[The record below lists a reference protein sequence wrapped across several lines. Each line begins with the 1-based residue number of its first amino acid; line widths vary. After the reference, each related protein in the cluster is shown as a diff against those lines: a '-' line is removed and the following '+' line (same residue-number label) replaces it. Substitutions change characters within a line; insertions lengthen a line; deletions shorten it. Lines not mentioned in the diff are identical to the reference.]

1 MSLEKLYE
9 FLHWPMCPDEESARR
24 RFERIRQVFTNLI
37 EKCIIERKKEIS
49 ILDLAAGTGIAGVA
63 LSKALSDEG
72 VKVELTAVD
81 LREKDLHFV
90 NEWIKAYEA
99 NNIRANTVVA
109 DIRELHRYFE
119 ESCYDIAVLWGLTMP
134 HFDPFDT
141 VKIFANVSYILKED
155 GIFLM
160 EESDRVFNILYRT
173 GYRDFLVETKTED
186 YTLISV
192 HEGYNLK
199 RGMFRRTY
207 YKLPSFE
214 KIAEEEHRLWDI
226 AGIVGI
232 GSVFFKDYNIV
243 TKAQHGI
250 FGVSDVLVFKNPR
263 KNLPLNEFLEG

>member
-9 FLHWPMCPDEESARR
+9 FLHWSMHPDDENARR
-24 RFERIRQVFTNLI
+24 RFEKIVRVFSSLI
-37 EKCIIERKKEIS
+37 EDGIIESKEKIA

-63 LSKALSDEG
+63 LSQAFSDEG

-90 NEWIKAYEA
+90 NEWIRAYGVK
-99 NNIRANTVVA
+99 NIRTNTVVA

-119 ESCYDIAVLWGLTMP
+119 ESRYDIAILWGLTMP

-141 VKIFANVSYILKED
+141 VKIFANVSYVLKED
-155 GIFLM
+155 GFFLV

-173 GYRDFLVETKTED
+173 GYKDFLVETKTED

-199 RGMFRRTY
+199 RGMFKRTY
-207 YKLPSFE
+207 YKLPGFE

-226 AGIVGI
+226 AGILGI
-232 GSVFFKDYNIV
+232 GSIFFKEFKLI
-243 TKAQHGI
+243 TKGQHGVL
-250 FGVSDVLVFKNPR
+250 GVSDVLVFKNPR

>member
-9 FLHWPMCPDEESARR
+9 FLHWPMHPDEESARR

-37 EKCIIERKKEIS
+37 EKYIIERKKEIS

-90 NEWIKAYEA
+90 NEWIRAYGVK
-99 NNIRANTVVA
+99 NIRTNTVVA
-109 DIRELHRYFE
+109 DIRELHRYFR
-119 ESCYDIAVLWGLTMP
+119 ESRYDIAILWGLTMP

-141 VKIFANVSYILKED
+141 VKIFANASYVLKED
-155 GIFLM
+155 GFFLV

-173 GYRDFLVETKTED
+173 GYKDFLVETKTED

-199 RGMFRRTY
+199 RG
-207 YKLPSFE
+207 PDFE

-226 AGIVGI
+226 AGILGI
-232 GSVFFKDYNIV
+232 GSVFFKDYNVV
-243 TKAQHGI
+243 TKVQQWHPWSLRC
-250 FGVSDVLVFKNPR
+250 F
-263 KNLPLNEFLEG
+263 NLQKSKEKPAT

>member
-1 MSLEKLYE
+1 MSLEELYE
-9 FLHWPMCPDEESARR
+9 FLHWPMHPDDEGARK
-24 RFERIRQVFTNLI
+24 RFEKIVRVFSSLI
-37 EKCIIERKKEIS
+37 EDRIIESKEEIA

-63 LSKALSDEG
+63 LAKVLGERG

-90 NEWIKAYEA
+90 DRWIKAYEVKNA
-99 NNIRANTVVA
+99 KANTVTA

-119 ESCYDIAVLWGLTMP
+119 ESHYDVAMLWGLTMP
-134 HFDPFDT
+134 HFDPFET
-141 VKIFANVSYILKED
+141 IKIFANVSYALKED

-160 EESDRVFNILYRT
+160 EESDRVFNILYRV
-173 GYRDFLVETKTED
+173 GYRDFLVETKTEE

-199 RGMFRRTY
+199 RGTFKRTY
-207 YKLPSFE
+207 YKIPGFE
-214 KIAEEEHRLWDI
+214 KVSEDEHRLWDI
-226 AGIVGI
+226 AGILGI
-232 GSVFFKDYNIV
+232 GSIFFKDFKLI
-243 TKAQHGI
+243 TKMEHEV